1 MGTTDAQDEVLE
13 VSGDLLPPNASVPR
27 AGNLG

>member
-1 MGTTDAQDEVLE
+1 MCTTSAQDEVLE
-13 VSGDLLPPNASVPR
+13 AYGDLLLPNASVPR